1 MKITSCR
8 ATVSS
13 LISHAFMP
21 LKKFGKAYAISEP
34 GDLPQNDLAMLSR
47 KRQCQVA
54 FLSSYD
60 YYIKDYLILLS
71 DNSVIT
77 SVSLLFIRNYLSDSN
92 VCRCGL
98 CESFVITFLDYLF
111 FTKQKKYDDKGTVY

>member
-1 MKITSCR
+1 
-8 ATVSS
+8 
-13 LISHAFMP
+13 MP

-92 VCRCGL
+92 VCRGWLVRELCHYVFGL
-98 CESFVITFLDYLF
+98 SFFHQ
-111 FTKQKKYDDKGTVY
+111 TKKI